1 MRRELY
7 GNEHYKT
14 AFAMCRLAD
23 VLATENRLAQ
33 AESLYREGLAIF
45 RKRNSKSSGQSD
57 DLCRLAHVLAC
68 EGKAA
73 ESLELLETNFNE
85 LTEKLGSDD
94 RDTLNAMSALSWGY
108 WSVARPVEA
117 LPLAKAALQR
127 QKARLGPDDFDT
139 LVTMDNLASIYEALD
154 QFDKALPLFEEIVA
168 RLKTTRSPDNRF
180 TFLGNQELGVA
191 YQESGRLDDAQQTLQ
206 KALRLCKTK
215 LGSENPDFAGTLA
228 ELCLT
233 LNRQGKFA
241 EAEPLLRQALVI
253 FEKHQPNNW
262 SYFYTQT
269 LLGAALAGQKN
280 YSAAEP
286 LLVQGYQGMKEH
298 ENGIPGN
305 RVRKLDDAL
314 DRLVQYYEA
323 SGHPDQ
329 AAEWRRQRVEFDQA
343 QAISNHALPL
353 SSPQN
358 TNDTMHVP

>member
-1 MRRELY
+1 ML
-7 GNEHYKT
+7 
-14 AFAMCRLAD
+14 
-23 VLATENRLAQ
+23 
-33 AESLYREGLAIF
+33 F
-45 RKRNSKSSGQSD
+45 RS
-57 DLCRLAHVLAC
+57 
-68 EGKAA
+68 
-73 ESLELLETNFNE
+73 
-85 LTEKLGSDD
+85 
-94 RDTLNAMSALSWGY
+94 
-108 WSVARPVEA
+108 
-117 LPLAKAALQR
+117 
-127 QKARLGPDDFDT
+127 
-139 LVTMDNLASIYEALD
+139 
-154 QFDKALPLFEEIVA
+154 
-168 RLKTTRSPDNRF
+168 
-180 TFLGNQELGVA
+180 
-191 YQESGRLDDAQQTLQ
+191 AQQTLQ